1 MVTNVTGFQRR
12 RRVLAAK
19 QTAAEEA
26 AKQTVEN
33 KPIEEMTVAELKQY
47 AADNGIDLSGATK
60 KAEILTAI
68 QSAQNDGGGMNED
81 GTPKGG
87 NIDAENDGDD
97 QTRGSEQGGI
107 NYVGE

>member
-12 RRVLAAK
+12 RRELAAK
-19 QTAAEEA
+19 QTAVEEG

-60 KAEILTAI
+60 KADILTAI
-68 QSAQNDGGGMNED
+68 QSGRD
-81 GTPKGG
+81 
-87 NIDAENDGDD
+87 
-97 QTRGSEQGGI
+97 
-107 NYVGE
+107 